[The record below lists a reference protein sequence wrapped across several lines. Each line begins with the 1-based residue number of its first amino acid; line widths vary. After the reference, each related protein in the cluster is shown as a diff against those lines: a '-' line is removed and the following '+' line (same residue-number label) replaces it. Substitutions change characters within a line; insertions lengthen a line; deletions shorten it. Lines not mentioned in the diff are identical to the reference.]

1 MPKIISAGLVL
12 LGVWLLAEV
21 FTGGFRARVPDDPAE
36 RGEHAFV
43 WSAFAWV
50 SAGLIAQMALIHT
63 AGFVIRRRRAVRLRR
78 ARFWQHALVARSGHR
93 AGSRSAGFSFLRA
106 LPECQSAGGLVKADP
121 GRRGNMTETLNALI
135 SGFGVALQPI
145 NLLWGFVG
153 VTLGTAI
160 GVLPG
165 VGPALTVAML
175 LPLTVKLDPTGALI
189 MFAGI
194 YYGAMYGGSTTTIL
208 LNTPGESASIATA
221 LEGNKMARS
230 GRAGPALATAA
241 IGSFVAGTI
250 ATLLLTVLA
259 PIVVEV
265 ALKFGPAEYFA
276 LMVFAFVT
284 VAAVLGS
291 STVRGLTMLF
301 LGLLLGLVGIDDQTG
316 QMRFAFGVPELLD
329 GIDVVVLAVGLFAVG
344 EGLYMA
350 SYQSRQQE
358 KVEQVRGS
366 LLMSKDDWRRSWP
379 AWLRATFIGFPFG
392 TIPAGGAE
400 IPTFLSYALEKK
412 LSKHPEEFGKGAIEG
427 VAGPEAANNA
437 ASAGVLVP
445 LLTLGIPTS
454 ATAAILLAAFQNY
467 GLQPGP
473 LLFQTQATLVWGLI
487 ASMYIGN
494 ILLLVLNLP
503 LIGLWVKVL
512 SIPKPLLYGGI
523 LVFATLG
530 AYSLHQSVVDL
541 VTLYVFGLLGFVMRR
556 WGFPVAPVVIG
567 LILGPLAE
575 SQFRKAL
582 AISQGDPSV
591 FFTQPISASLLA
603 LTAALIIVPWI
614 VRLSRRKS
622 RQIA

>member
-1 MPKIISAGLVL
+1 MS
-12 LGVWLLAEV
+12 
-21 FTGGFRARVPDDPAE
+21 
-36 RGEHAFV
+36 
-43 WSAFAWV
+43 
-50 SAGLIAQMALIHT
+50 
-63 AGFVIRRRRAVRLRR
+63 
-78 ARFWQHALVARSGHR
+78 
-93 AGSRSAGFSFLRA
+93 
-106 LPECQSAGGLVKADP
+106 
-121 GRRGNMTETLNALI
+121 ETLTALAN
-135 SGFGVALQPI
+135 GFGVALAPL
-145 NLLWGFVG
+145 NLLWGFIG
-153 VTLGTAI
+153 VTLGTAV

-175 LPLTVKLDPTGALI
+175 LPITVKLDPTGALI

-221 LEGNKMARS
+221 LEGNKMAKR
-230 GRAGPALATAA
+230 GRAGPALATSA

-250 ATLLLTVLA
+250 ATILLTLLA
-259 PIVVEV
+259 PVVVEV
-265 ALKFGPAEYFA
+265 ALKFGPTEYFA

-316 QMRFAFGVPELLD
+316 QMRFAFGVPELMD

-344 EGLYMA
+344 EALYVA
-350 SYQSRQQE
+350 AYQSRQEE
-358 KVEQVRGS
+358 KLEHMSGS
-366 LLMSKDDWRRSWP
+366 LWMSREDWRRSWP
-379 AWLRATFIGFPFG
+379 AWLRATAIGFPFG

-412 LSKHPEEFGKGAIEG
+412 LSKHPEEFGNGAIEG

-437 ASAGVLVP
+437 SSAGVLVP

-467 GLQPGP
+467 GIQPGP
-473 LLFQTQATLVWGLI
+473 LLFQTQGALVWGLI
-487 ASMYIGN
+487 ASMYVGN
-494 ILLLVLNLP
+494 ILLLILNLP

-512 SIPKPLLYGGI
+512 KIPRPLLYAGI

-530 AYSLHQSVVDL
+530 AYSLHQSVIDL
-541 VTLYVFGLLGFVMRR
+541 LTLYVFGLLGFMMRR
-556 WGFPVAPVVIG
+556 WGFPVAPAVIG

-575 SQFRKAL
+575 SQFRRAL
-582 AISQGDPSV
+582 AISEGDPTV
-591 FFTQPISASLLA
+591 FLSSPISVTILA
-603 LTAALIIVPWI
+603 ITAALLVVPLI
-614 VRLSRRKS
+614 LRLVRRPKVESS
-622 RQIA
+622 A

>member
-1 MPKIISAGLVL
+1 MG
-12 LGVWLLAEV
+12 
-21 FTGGFRARVPDDPAE
+21 
-36 RGEHAFV
+36 
-43 WSAFAWV
+43 
-50 SAGLIAQMALIHT
+50 
-63 AGFVIRRRRAVRLRR
+63 
-78 ARFWQHALVARSGHR
+78 
-93 AGSRSAGFSFLRA
+93 
-106 LPECQSAGGLVKADP
+106 
-121 GRRGNMTETLNALI
+121 ETLNALLT
-135 SGFGVALQPI
+135 GFGIALTPT

-153 VTLGTAI
+153 VTLGTAV

-221 LEGNKMARS
+221 LEGNKMAKR

-250 ATLLLTVLA
+250 ATILLTLLA
-259 PIVVEV
+259 PIIVEV
-265 ALKFGPAEYFA
+265 ALRFGPTEYFA

-291 STVRGLTMLF
+291 STVRGLTALF
-301 LGLLLGLVGIDDQTG
+301 IGLMLGLVGIDEQTG

-344 EGLYMA
+344 ETLYA
-350 SYQSRQQE
+350 AAYQSRHSE
-358 KVEQVRGS
+358 TMEALSGR
-366 LLMSKDDWRRSWP
+366 LWMSREDWRRSWP
-379 AWLRATFIGFPFG
+379 AWLRATAIGFPFG

-400 IPTFLSYALEKK
+400 IPTFLAYATEKK
-412 LSKHPEEFGKGAIEG
+412 LSKHPEQFGEGAIEG

-437 ASAGVLVP
+437 AATGVLVP

-467 GLQPGP
+467 GIQPGP
-473 LLFQTQATLVWGLI
+473 LLFQTQGALVWGLI
-487 ASMYIGN
+487 ASLYIGN
-494 ILLLVLNLP
+494 VLLLVLNLP

-512 SIPKPLLYGGI
+512 QIPRALLYSGI

-541 VTLYVFGLLGFVMRR
+541 ITLYVFGALGFIMRR
-556 WGFPVAPVVIG
+556 WGFPVAPAVIG

-575 SQFRKAL
+575 SQFRRAL

-591 FFTQPISASLLA
+591 FFTHPISASLLA
-603 LTAALIIVPWI
+603 LTAALVLVPWL
-614 VRLSRRKS
+614 VRVTREWRG
-622 RQIA
+622 RDRA